1 MSMPNEPEPV
11 ILQNDGS
18 NFLSWSI
25 YVFNAFRA
33 ASPLIEYIVDA
44 SISIPIVDWSNY
56 KKMSEEEKICVQLN
70 SHAINILLST
80 LSAEVL
86 EEAIYDEDTPSE
98 SAHHIWTKLC
108 GLYGKAK
115 CDDAHELNMSMVT
128 SCSQEASINLQSIEP
143 EHVKQVEDDLLPGC
157 SYRTCPVS
165 PVLVRQQGS
174 KFVPTTMT
182 TLDGGQV
189 MNHVPDCK
197 IIITC
202 VSWPR
207 TTRRRPS
214 RKMKSQARRCHMMM
228 IKVRV
233 K

>member
-25 YVFNAFRA
+25 YVFNAFRT
-33 ASPLIEYIVDA
+33 ASPLIEHIVDA

-70 SHAINILLST
+70 AHAINILLST

-128 SCSQEASINLQSIEP
+128 SCSQEASRNLQSIEP
-143 EHVKQVEDDLLPGC
+143 EQEVQVKDDSLPGC
-157 SYRTCPVS
+157 SYRTCPV
-165 PVLVRQQGS
+165 LVRQQGS
-174 KFVPTTMT
+174 
-182 TLDGGQV
+182 
-189 MNHVPDCK
+189 
-197 IIITC
+197 
-202 VSWPR
+202 
-207 TTRRRPS
+207 
-214 RKMKSQARRCHMMM
+214 
-228 IKVRV
+228 
-233 K
+233 